1 MLAIPAGRTWW
12 QPLPVSVLMS
22 SGTLRFR
29 QIPSIVLGGL
39 ALSGADRRLFVK
51 RSLSQA
57 RWTHVALPV
66 SNLDRSVEF
75 FTSMT
80 PLVVVA
86 RFEDE
91 RARGAWLSNDKQV
104 QDPFV
109 LVLSE
114 FAPRLAQLFGM
125 TPGEPHA
132 TLAPFAHIG
141 IELPTKDDVDAIAA
155 RARALG
161 ALYREPAQMPDP
173 IGYICSLKDPDGNVV
188 EFSWNQ
194 LVYDTVQ
201 QLWGD

>member
-1 MLAIPAGRTWW
+1 VPRL
-12 QPLPVSVLMS
+12 LP
-22 SGTLRFR
+22 
-29 QIPSIVLGGL
+29 
-39 ALSGADRRLFVK
+39 
-51 RSLSQA
+51 QA

-66 SNLDRSVEF
+66 SHIDRSVEF

-86 RFEDE
+86 RFEDDQ
-91 RARGAWLSNDKQV
+91 ARGAWLSNDKQV
-104 QDPFV
+104 DTPFV

-114 FAPRLAQLFGM
+114 FAPQLAPLFGM

-141 IELPTKDDVDAIAA
+141 IELPAKGDVDAIAA
-155 RARALG
+155 RARNLG
-161 ALYREPAQMPDP
+161 VLYREPTQMPDP
-173 IGYICSLKDPDGNVV
+173 IGYICSVRDPDGNVV

-201 QLWGD
+201 KLWGD